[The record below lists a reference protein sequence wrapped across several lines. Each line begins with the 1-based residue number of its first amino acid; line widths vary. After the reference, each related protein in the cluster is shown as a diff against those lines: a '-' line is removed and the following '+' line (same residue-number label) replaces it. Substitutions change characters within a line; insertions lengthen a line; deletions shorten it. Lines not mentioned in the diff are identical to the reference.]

1 MATYV
6 NNLRLKEIA
15 TGAESGTW
23 GTSTN
28 TNLELIADA
37 LGSGTEAITTNA
49 DTHTTTIADGA
60 ADEGRALF
68 LKYTGTLDSA
78 CTITLAPNTINKLW
92 FIENATSGSQNIII
106 SQGSGANITIAP
118 GKIAVV
124 LTDGAG
130 SGAAV
135 LDALADLELSG
146 TLSVAGAATITGA
159 STLTGVTT
167 HGGNV
172 VSDTNSTDDL
182 GATSTRWKT
191 LWVDAITMTGLMGG
205 GSAAFSST
213 LAVTGIT
220 THGDNVVSDTDST
233 DDLGTT
239 GVRWANLWV
248 DAITMGGT
256 LAGAV
261 ATFSS
266 TVGITGVTTHGDSVV
281 PVTDSTVD
289 LGTTGVR
296 WANLWVDAITMGGT
310 LAGAV
315 ATFSSTV
322 GITGVTTHGDD
333 VVSDTDSTDDL
344 GTTGVRW
351 ANLWVDAVTI
361 SAGFVAASGNSY
373 IGDTANSKQTL
384 GLTINMGAN
393 DNEILSLKSSDIAHG
408 ITGQTETDTYG
419 LFQKA
424 HAAGGGLQVTGLTD
438 SDGGPGFAL
447 ALTGML
453 GEAADTTKAVN
464 AQGIVHIRSYI
475 YDGSTNVIEPG
486 TDQNLFVVGSGSSAR
501 FIFDAEGSGH
511 ADIEWVTFDKHNDL
525 QVLEDME
532 YLVAP
537 GQVVRQFGDVIKHDR
552 AFFEDEGLFHDIREV
567 GDGRMRGMM
576 NYTRMLMLHSGAI
589 RQVGGRQML
598 LENCLRDL
606 VAANPTLKGG
616 TKALALLETN

>member
-78 CTITLAPNTINKLW
+78 CTITLAPNTINKVW

-106 SQGSGANITIAP
+106 SQGSGANITIAA
-118 GKIAVV
+118 GKIAVI

-135 LDALADLELSG
+135 LDALADLELSS

-172 VSDTNSTDDL
+172 VSDTHATDDL

-351 ANLWVDAVTI
+351 ANLWVDAVTMT
-361 SAGFVAASGNSY
+361 AGFVAASGNSY

-453 GEAADTTKAVN
+453 GEAADTTKATN

-552 AFFEDEGLFHDIREV
+552 AFFEEEGLFHDIREV

>member
-393 DNEILSLKSSDIAHG
+393 DNEILSLKSSDVAHG

-475 YDGSTNVIEPG
+475 YDGSTNVIAPG
-486 TDQNLFVVGSGSSAR
+486 TDQNLVVFGSASSAR

-511 ADIEWVTFDKHNDL
+511 ADVEWVTFDKHNDL

-552 AFFEDEGLFHDIREV
+552 AFFEEEGLFHDIREV

>member
-351 ANLWVDAVTI
+351 ANLWVDAVTMT
-361 SAGFVAASGNSY
+361 AGFVAASGNSY

-453 GEAADTTKAVN
+453 GEAADTTKATN

>member
-15 TGAESGTW
+15 TGDESGTW

-49 DTHTTTIADGA
+49 DAHTTTIADGA

-351 ANLWVDAVTI
+351 ANLWVDAVTMT
-361 SAGFVAASGNSY
+361 AGFVAASGNSY

-453 GEAADTTKAVN
+453 GEAADTTKATN

-475 YDGSTNVIEPG
+475 YDGSTNVIAPG
-486 TDQNLFVVGSGSSAR
+486 TDQNLVVFGSASSAR

-511 ADIEWVTFDKHNDL
+511 ADVEWVTFDKHNDL

>member
-220 THGDNVVSDTDST
+220 THGGNVVSDTDST

-424 HAAGGGLQVTGLTD
+424 HSTGGGLQVTGLTD

-453 GEAADTTKAVN
+453 GEAADTTKATN

>member
-361 SAGFVAASGNSY
+361 SAGFVAASGNCF
-373 IGDTANSKQTL
+373 IGDTANAKSTL

-475 YDGSTNVIEPG
+475 YDGSTNVIAPG
-486 TDQNLFVVGSGSSAR
+486 TDQNLVVFGSASSAR

-511 ADIEWVTFDKHNDL
+511 ADVEWVTFDKHNDL

>member
-1 MATYV
+1 
-6 NNLRLKEIA
+6 
-15 TGAESGTW
+15 
-23 GTSTN
+23 
-28 TNLELIADA
+28 
-37 LGSGTEAITTNA
+37 
-49 DTHTTTIADGA
+49 
-60 ADEGRALF
+60 
-68 LKYTGTLDSA
+68 
-78 CTITLAPNTINKLW
+78 
-92 FIENATSGSQNIII
+92 
-106 SQGSGANITIAP
+106 
-118 GKIAVV
+118 
-124 LTDGAG
+124 
-130 SGAAV
+130 
-135 LDALADLELSG
+135 
-146 TLSVAGAATITGA
+146 
-159 STLTGVTT
+159 
-167 HGGNV
+167 
-172 VSDTNSTDDL
+172 
-182 GATSTRWKT
+182 
-191 LWVDAITMTGLMGG
+191 
-205 GSAAFSST
+205 
-213 LAVTGIT
+213 
-220 THGDNVVSDTDST
+220 
-233 DDLGTT
+233 
-239 GVRWANLWV
+239 
-248 DAITMGGT
+248 MGGT

-373 IGDTANSKQTL
+373 IGDTANSKQSL

-475 YDGSTNVIEPG
+475 YDGSTNVIAPG
-486 TDQNLFVVGSGSSAR
+486 TDQNLVVFGSASSAR

-511 ADIEWVTFDKHNDL
+511 ADVEWVTFDTHNDL

-552 AFFEDEGLFHDIREV
+552 AFFEEEGLFHDIREV

>member
-351 ANLWVDAVTI
+351 ANLWVDAVTMT
-361 SAGFVAASGNSY
+361 AGFVAASGNSY
-373 IGDTANSKQTL
+373 IGDTANSKQSL

-453 GEAADTTKAVN
+453 GEAADTTKATN

-475 YDGSTNVIEPG
+475 YDGSTNVIAPG
-486 TDQNLFVVGSGSSAR
+486 TDQNLFVVGSASSAR

-511 ADIEWVTFDKHNDL
+511 ADVEWVTFDKHNDL

>member
-182 GATSTRWKT
+182 GATSTRWAN
-191 LWVDAITMTGLMGG
+191 LWVDAITMTGALGG

-351 ANLWVDAVTI
+351 ANLWVDAVTMT
-361 SAGFVAASGNSY
+361 AGFVAASGNSY

-453 GEAADTTKAVN
+453 GEAADTTKATN

-475 YDGSTNVIEPG
+475 YDGSTNVIAPG
-486 TDQNLFVVGSGSSAR
+486 TDQNLVVFGSASSAR

-511 ADIEWVTFDKHNDL
+511 ADVEWVTFDKHNDL

>member
-373 IGDTANSKQTL
+373 IGDTANSKQSL

-453 GEAADTTKAVN
+453 GEAADTTKATN

-552 AFFEDEGLFHDIREV
+552 AFFEEEGLFHDIREV

>member
-351 ANLWVDAVTI
+351 ANLWVDAVTMT
-361 SAGFVAASGNSY
+361 AGFVAASGNSY

-424 HAAGGGLQVTGLTD
+424 HSTGGGLQVTGLTD

-453 GEAADTTKAVN
+453 GEAADTTKATN

-475 YDGSTNVIEPG
+475 YDGSTNVIAPG

>member
-552 AFFEDEGLFHDIREV
+552 AFFEEEGLFHDIREV

>member
-49 DTHTTTIADGA
+49 DAHTTTIADGA

>member
-49 DTHTTTIADGA
+49 DAHTTTIADGA

-351 ANLWVDAVTI
+351 ANLWVDAVTMT
-361 SAGFVAASGNSY
+361 AGFVAASGNSY

-475 YDGSTNVIEPG
+475 YDGSTNVIAPG

>member
-172 VSDTNSTDDL
+172 VSDTHSTDDL
-182 GATSTRWKT
+182 GATSTRWAN
-191 LWVDAITMTGLMGG
+191 LWVDAITMTGALGG
-205 GSAAFSST
+205 GSAGFSST
-213 LAVTGIT
+213 LSVTGIT
-220 THGDNVVSDTDST
+220 THGGNVVSDTDST

-453 GEAADTTKAVN
+453 GEAADTTKATN

-475 YDGSTNVIEPG
+475 YDGSTNVIAPG
-486 TDQNLFVVGSGSSAR
+486 TDQNLFVVGSASSAR

-511 ADIEWVTFDKHNDL
+511 ADVEWVTYDKHNDL

>member
-351 ANLWVDAVTI
+351 ANLWVDAVTMT
-361 SAGFVAASGNSY
+361 AGFVAASGNSY

-475 YDGSTNVIEPG
+475 YDGSTNVIAPG
-486 TDQNLFVVGSGSSAR
+486 TDQNLVVFGSASSAR

-511 ADIEWVTFDKHNDL
+511 ADVEWVTFDKHNDL

-552 AFFEDEGLFHDIREV
+552 AFFEEEGLFHDIREV

>member
-453 GEAADTTKAVN
+453 GEAADTTKATN

-475 YDGSTNVIEPG
+475 YDGSTNVIAPG
-486 TDQNLFVVGSGSSAR
+486 TDQNLVVFGSASSAR

-511 ADIEWVTFDKHNDL
+511 ADVEWVTFDKHNDL

>member
-453 GEAADTTKAVN
+453 GEAADTTKATN

-552 AFFEDEGLFHDIREV
+552 AFFEEEGLFHDIREV

>member
-351 ANLWVDAVTI
+351 ANLWVDAVTMT
-361 SAGFVAASGNSY
+361 AGFVAASGNSY

-453 GEAADTTKAVN
+453 GEAADTTKATN

-552 AFFEDEGLFHDIREV
+552 AFFEEEGLFHDIREV

>member
-172 VSDTNSTDDL
+172 VSDTHSTDDL
-182 GATSTRWKT
+182 GATSTRWAN
-191 LWVDAITMTGLMGG
+191 LWVDAITMTGALGG
-205 GSAAFSST
+205 GSAGFSST

-351 ANLWVDAVTI
+351 ANLWVDAVTMT
-361 SAGFVAASGNSY
+361 AGFVAASGNSY

-453 GEAADTTKAVN
+453 GEAADTTKAAN

-475 YDGSTNVIEPG
+475 YDGSTNVIAPG
-486 TDQNLFVVGSGSSAR
+486 TDQNLVVFGSASSAR

-511 ADIEWVTFDKHNDL
+511 ADVEWVTFDKHNDL